1 MKKKY
6 SLIAVL
12 AVCHL
17 MVFGQ
22 GAKNIKINE
31 VMPVNT
37 ESIVDEYGEHLP
49 WIELANTSFTT
60 FNVRGMYIATDTA
73 VLNKAL
79 TVPERVSMMS
89 IIPNNETRTNL
100 SGRPHL
106 IFYLNSN
113 PPPT

>member
-60 FNVRGMYIATDTA
+60 FNVRVMYIATDTA
-73 VLNKAL
+73 SDILN
-79 TVPERVSMMS
+79 
-89 IIPNNETRTNL
+89 
-100 SGRPHL
+100 
-106 IFYLNSN
+106 
-113 PPPT
+113 